1 MTQLLF
7 SSALFLLQLA
17 PAAAELPSCRAWRD
31 SRGLERIR
39 LGNRLGEAHYLTKN
53 RRLQTSPEEA
63 PISLYRPSDLRHLCD
78 ER

>member
-7 SSALFLLQLA
+7 SSALSLLQLGS
-17 PAAAELPSCRAWRD
+17 AAAELPSCRAWHA
-31 SRGLERIR
+31 SQGEARIR

-53 RRLQTSPEEA
+53 RRLQTSPEQA
-63 PISLYRPSDLRHLCD
+63 PISLYRPSDLRRLCD